1 MVLAFPG
8 MTLTS
13 TKVFLAGEEPEEES
27 EEDSEEEPEEES
39 EEDSDEEPEEESDED
54 SDEDLEEESEES
66 HERFEEELEDAPRFL
81 LTSYR
86 GPSHFTWPVRALMS
100 YAKS

>member
-27 EEDSEEEPEEES
+27 EEESEEDSEEEAEEES
-39 EEDSDEEPEEESDED
+39 EEDSDE
-54 SDEDLEEESEES
+54 DLEEELGES